1 MMSTAAGVVLGCL
14 KACLLLAAAFGVTL
28 AMRRRPARLR
38 AAVLATALIGAVLV
52 PFVATVVPAVS
63 IPLPAALA
71 ELAGPAENPT
81 SIPAPARSSPEHALP
96 VAASPLPILEA
107 ETPVPRP
114 WWIAV
119 DLELAGI
126 ALWIAGVLIL
136 VAHQAFGMARMTR
149 VVGRARPV
157 LDRGWRDLLA
167 AARREVGCRR
177 RVRLVVSS
185 EVDVPAVFGLLTP
198 VVILP
203 SHADTWLE
211 DRRTAVLR
219 HELVHVVRYDW
230 PVRLAARLAA
240 AVYWFNPLAWWAVR
254 RLDLEQELACDEEV
268 LSLGSRAS
276 TYACHLL
283 SIARAAVPRPAVASA
298 GLSMARR
305 SHLEE
310 RIMTI
315 LNRDHHRR
323 VGLRLILPAVVI
335 TAALVPAIAAV
346 QPTAAERTASP
357 ELQSAVADM
366 REAEA
371 RLEPQLEK
379 IGEIDIEMAPIVEEI
394 EAMEA
399 EIDHEA
405 IERLQA
411 QMKPF
416 LEQIEQ
422 LEVDMAPFQERMEA
436 MQERLESMTF
446 HIDDGTLEEIQR
458 QIHEQMENLE
468 LESVHVDMGPYRE
481 QLERIHE
488 QLGPLHERIARLT
501 GEQTARIH
509 ERMER
514 SHEVMARQNERMERL
529 QRDLEP
535 LAREMERRGERLQDA
550 LQGDVAAVL
559 RSHLGP
565 VTSPDAPFAEAAAR
579 LLEEASIRLHEDAL
593 EVDVSRRE
601 AREILDDLFSPVRIS
616 TEEGFDAALESAV
629 DELAG
634 LEIRVGS

>member
-1 MMSTAAGVVLGCL
+1 MSTAAGVVLGCL

-63 IPLPAALA
+63 VPLPAALA
-71 ELAGPAENPT
+71 ELAGQAESPT
-81 SIPAPARSSPEHALP
+81 SIAAPARSSPEHALP
-96 VAASPLPILEA
+96 VAASPPPTLEA
-107 ETPVPRP
+107 GIPARRP
-114 WWIAV
+114 WWTAV

-136 VAHQAFGMARMTR
+136 VAHQAFGMVRMTGI
-149 VVGRARPV
+149 VGRARPV
-157 LDRGWRDLLA
+157 LDRVWR
-167 AARREVGCRR
+167 ARFAVAGREVGCRR
-177 RVRLVVSS
+177 RVHLVVSP
-185 EVDVPAVFGLLTP
+185 EVDVPAVFGVVRP

-230 PVRLAARLAA
+230 PLRLAARLAA

-283 SIARAAVPRPAVASA
+283 GIARAAVPRPAIASA

-315 LNRDHHRR
+315 LNRDQHRR
-323 VGLRLILPAVVI
+323 VGLRLILPAVIV

-357 ELQSAVADM
+357 ELRSAVADM

-371 RLEPQLEK
+371 RLEPQLER
-379 IGEIDIEMAPIVEEI
+379 IGEIDIEMAPMVEEI

-405 IERLQA
+405 IERIQA
-411 QMKPF
+411 EMQPY
-416 LEQIEQ
+416 LEQIERIA
-422 LEVDMAPFQERMEA
+422 VDMAPFQERMEA
-436 MQERLESMTF
+436 MQERLESTTF

-458 QIHEQMENLE
+458 QIHEQMENLHLE

-481 QLERIHE
+481 QLESIHE
-488 QLGPLHERIARLT
+488 QLGPLHEQIARLT
-501 GEQTARIH
+501 EEQTARIH

-514 SHEVMARQNERMERL
+514 NQEVLARQHERMERL

-565 VTSPDAPFAEAAAR
+565 VAAPDAPFTEAAAR
-579 LLEEASIRLHEDAL
+579 LLEEASIHLHDAVL

-601 AREILDDLFSPVRIS
+601 AREILDDLFSPVRIG

-629 DELAG
+629 DELAD
-634 LEIRVGS
+634 LEIRVE

>member
-1 MMSTAAGVVLGCL
+1 MSTAAVVVLGCL

-63 IPLPAALA
+63 IPLPAAFA
-71 ELAGPAENPT
+71 ELAGRAENPT
-81 SIPAPARSSPEHALP
+81 STPAPARSSPEHALP

-107 ETPVPRP
+107 GMPVLRP
-114 WWIAV
+114 WWTAV

-149 VVGRARPV
+149 IVGRARPV
-157 LDRGWRDLLA
+157 LDRVWRTHFA
-167 AARREVGCRR
+167 VAGREVGCRR
-177 RVRLVVSS
+177 RVHLVVSP
-185 EVDVPAVFGLLTP
+185 EVDVPAVVGLLRP

-268 LSLGSRAS
+268 LSLGSRPS

-283 SIARAAVPRPAVASA
+283 GIARAAVPRPAIASA

-315 LNRDHHRR
+315 LNRDQHRR
-323 VGLRLILPAVVI
+323 VGLRLILPAVIV

-357 ELQSAVADM
+357 ELRSAVAEM

-371 RLEPQLEK
+371 RLEPQLER
-379 IGEIDIEMAPIVEEI
+379 IGEIDIEMAPIVEDL
-394 EAMEA
+394 EALEA

-405 IERLQA
+405 IERIQA
-411 QMKPF
+411 EMQPY
-416 LEQIEQ
+416 LEQIERIQ
-422 LEVDMAPFQERMEA
+422 VDMVPFQERMEA

-446 HIDDGTLEEIQR
+446 HIDDGTLEEVQR
-458 QIHEQMENLE
+458 QIHEQMESFHFE
-468 LESVHVDMGPYRE
+468 LDSVHVDMGPYRE

-488 QLGPLHERIARLT
+488 QLEPLHERIARLT
-501 GEQTARIH
+501 EEQTARIQ

-514 SHEVMARQNERMERL
+514 NHEVLARQHERMERL

-535 LAREMERRGERLQDA
+535 LTREMERRGERLQHA

-565 VTSPDAPFAEAAAR
+565 VAGPDAPFAEAAAR
-579 LLEEASIRLHEDAL
+579 LLDEASIRLHDDVL
-593 EVDVSRRE
+593 EVNVSRRE
-601 AREILDDLFSPVRIS
+601 AREILDDLFSPVRIG
-616 TEEGFDAALESAV
+616 TEEGFDTALESAV

-634 LEIRVGS
+634 LEIRVD

>member
-1 MMSTAAGVVLGCL
+1 MSTVAGVVLGCL

-52 PFVATVVPAVS
+52 PFVAAVVPAVS

-71 ELAGPAENPT
+71 ELATQTGGSSSASPPARKLTDPAH
-81 SIPAPARSSPEHALP
+81 SPAASPAPVLEVRIP
-96 VAASPLPILEA
+96 VAA
-107 ETPVPRP
+107 P
-114 WWIAV
+114 WWSAV
-119 DLELAGI
+119 DLELVGI
-126 ALWIAGVLIL
+126 LFWLGAVLIL
-136 VAHQAFGMARMTR
+136 AAYHGVGLSRMTR

-177 RVRLVVSS
+177 RVRLVVSP
-185 EVDVPAVFGLLTP
+185 EVDVPAVFGLLRP

-268 LSLGSRAS
+268 LSMGSRAS

-283 SIARAAVPRPAVASA
+283 GIARAAVPRPAVASA

-323 VGLRLILPAVVI
+323 VGLRLILPAVIV

-357 ELQSAVADM
+357 ELRSAVADM

-405 IERLQA
+405 IVRLQA

-416 LEQIEQ
+416 LEQIERI
-422 LEVDMAPFQERMEA
+422 EVDMAPFRERMEA

-446 HIDDGTLEEIQR
+446 HIDDGTLEEIKR
-458 QIHEQMENLE
+458 QIHEQTENLHLE
-468 LESVHVDMGPYRE
+468 LESVHVDMSPYRE

-501 GEQTARIH
+501 EEQTARIH

-514 SHEVMARQNERMERL
+514 SHEVMARQHERMERL
-529 QRDLEP
+529 QAELEP
-535 LAREMERRGERLQDA
+535 LHRKMERLGDRLQEA
-550 LQGDVAAVL
+550 LKGDVAAVL
-559 RSHLGP
+559 RSHLGS
-565 VTSPDAPFAEAAAR
+565 VTGPDAPFAEAAAR
-579 LLEEASIRLHEDAL
+579 LLEEASIRLHDDLL
-593 EVDVSRRE
+593 EVNVSRRE
-601 AREILDDLFSPVRIS
+601 AREILDDRFSPVRIG
-616 TEEGFDAALESAV
+616 TEEAFDAALESAV
-629 DELAG
+629 DELAD
-634 LEIRVGS
+634 LEIRVE